1 MANNSLLIGK
11 LIYQTLSN
19 DAGITQYVGDN
30 IWPVVAPYEVQN
42 PYIVF
47 LRTNDY
53 STAYSKDGYVGDTVS
68 FQINVF
74 SDKYIDSVEIANLV
88 RNSFEGHII
97 SNNELEISSIR
108 MTNATEQ
115 FVEDTYIQALTFD
128 CQTNIVN
135 S

>member
-1 MANNSLLIGK
+1 MNNSLLIGK

-19 DAGITQYVGDN
+19 DEAIAQYVGEN
-30 IWPVVAPYEVQN
+30 IWPVVAPYEVKN

-53 STAYSKDGYVGDTVS
+53 SSAYSKDGYVGDTVG
-68 FQINVF
+68 FQVNVF

-88 RNSFEGHII
+88 RNSFEGHKI
-97 SNNELEISSIR
+97 SNDELEVSQIR

-115 FVEDTYIQALTFD
+115 FVEDTYIQTLTFE
-128 CQTNIVN
+128 CQTNI
-135 S
+135 